1 MKLVLYTFLLGL
13 VTLVVHGQEKVD
25 LKKLDD
31 KLFKLLE
38 VSNAPGMSV
47 AVVKGNEVVYIK
59 GFGFRNLEKKQKVDE
74 NTLFAIGSS
83 SKAFTTALLG
93 IMEAEKGFSFKD
105 SPRKYLPELEFYND
119 KLNSVI
125 TVEDLVCHRSGLP
138 RHDYSWYLFPT
149 EDKDSLLARVKYHE
163 PFTDMRTKWYYNNFG
178 YLIQGMIS
186 EKLTGN
192 TWEQN
197 IRDYF
202 FQPMRMNRS
211 NLSIAEMLEF
221 KNIATGYDWIDYK
234 SSKRM
239 NYFNIAAISPAGS
252 INSSAKEMTNWLKVW
267 LNEGKLDDQQILP
280 YEYVRKAQ
288 DPLMLIGGGVI
299 DAKFPDQ
306 HLNSYGYAWFTSSYK
321 GHYRMEH
328 GGNIDGFTANVA
340 LFPEDDLGIVVLAN
354 QNGSLVPAMA
364 RNIISDAYLNLPE
377 YDWVDYSE
385 VKIGA
390 AQLQLQTLK
399 NKSSE
404 SQVKGTKPSHSLQDY
419 TGKYSH
425 TGYGSFQLL
434 LKNDSLWSYFVKD
447 TFLLNHYHYDV
458 FKPMLLKNN
467 ELDTSNV
474 VELFFNFH
482 SDNQGDISSVQLK
495 LEPTLEA
502 LTFKRTP
509 NVFEVDNATLSAYVG
524 DYSLSGAVIK
534 VSKGKGNRLLM
545 DVPNQPQYTLSPES
559 VNVFFVKGLSGYKAK
574 FEDGKLIL
582 LQPNGT
588 FTAKKVK

>member
-1 MKLVLYTFLLGL
+1 MKTVLYTFWLGL
-13 VTLVVHGQEKVD
+13 VALAVHGQDKVD
-25 LKKLDD
+25 LKKLDE
-31 KLFKLLE
+31 KLSKLLE

-105 SPRKYLPELEFYND
+105 SPRKYLPELKFYND
-119 KLNSVI
+119 DLNSEI

-149 EDKDSLLARVKYHE
+149 EDKDRLLARVKYHE
-163 PFTDMRTKWYYNNFG
+163 PFADFRTKWYYNNFG

-202 FQPMRMNRS
+202 FKPMGMNRS

-267 LNEGKLDDQQILP
+267 LNEGKLGDKQILP
-280 YEYVRKAQ
+280 TEYVKKAQ

-364 RNIISDAYLNLPE
+364 RNIISDTFLELEE
-377 YDWVDYSE
+377 YGWVDYAE
-385 VKIGA
+385 VKIGSA
-390 AQLQLQTLK
+390 QAQLQTIK
-399 NKSSE
+399 NKS
-404 SQVKGTKPSHSLQDY
+404 KGAQIEGTSPSHALQSY
-419 TGKYSH
+419 TGIYSH
-425 TGYGSFQLL
+425 PGYGSFQLSV
-434 LKNDSLWSYFVKD
+434 KQDTMWAYFVKD

-458 FKPMLLKNN
+458 FSPVLLKNG

-474 VELFFNFH
+474 VDLKFNFQ
-482 SDNQGDISSVQLK
+482 SNDQGDISSVKLK
-495 LEPTLEA
+495 LEPTLDA
-502 LTFKRTP
+502 LTFDRTP
-509 NVFEVDNATLSAYVG
+509 NVVAVDEEMLKAYTG

-534 VSKGKGNRLLM
+534 VSKGKGDLLLM
-545 DVPNQPQYTLSPES
+545 DVPGQPQYTLSPES
-559 VNVFFVKGLSGYKAK
+559 ANLFFIKGLSGYKAK
-574 FEDGKLIL
+574 FEDGNLIL

-588 FTAKKVK
+588 FTAKKVE